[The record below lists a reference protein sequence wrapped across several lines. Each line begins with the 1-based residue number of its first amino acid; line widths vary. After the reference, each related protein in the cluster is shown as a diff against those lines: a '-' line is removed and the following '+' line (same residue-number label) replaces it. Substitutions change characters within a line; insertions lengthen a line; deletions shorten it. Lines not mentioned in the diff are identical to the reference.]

1 MSGSTLWPSG
11 ASAPLVPIEELE
23 NPELIGKG
31 GFGSVFR
38 AHHRSWG
45 VEVAVK
51 IVNSRAISREVKAM
65 SSLRNT
71 NVLPLLGVTEKLV
84 WEYVSGPALVT
95 PFMENGSLAVLLQPR
110 CPRPWPLLCQLL
122 QELVLGM
129 CYLHSQ
135 NPVLLHRDLKPSN
148 VLLDSE
154 LHAKVADFGLST
166 FQGGSQS
173 GAGSGESGCTPA
185 YLAPELLANINQKA
199 SRASDVYSFGILTWA
214 VLAGREAEMPQ
225 TSLVREAVCERQ
237 IRPPLTELPP
247 SGPETPGLEELTD
260 LMQKCWSHEPQ
271 KRPSFQECRINT
283 KKALDL
289 VNKGDVSGRK
299 MNAAVFM
306 VSAQHPH
313 PGAGQDGTTWLPW
326 PLNDPTDH
334 HSLSFDNGPP
344 SLHPIPEFP
353 GNRHGPNS
361 LGFTPALPP
370 PCPASSPSLQVK
382 EFLSEHRGSNSP
394 GLERT
399 EIDSPRETTGS
410 HDSLVSEMM
419 NLNLEGCPS
428 SVPEKCTNLL
438 ESIGVQREQVPPA
451 WTAETSSDSTARPP
465 QTPETL
471 PFRTQNPCP
480 TSAWTPGPGPQG
492 SQGHGF
498 LPSLTAK
505 EYRLETTTA

>member
-1 MSGSTLWPSG
+1 MSGSALWPSG

-65 SSLRNT
+65 SSLHNKH
-71 NVLPLLGVTEKLV
+71 VLLLLGVTEKLE

-95 PFMENGSLAVLLQPR
+95 PFMENGSLAELLQPH
-110 CPRPWPLLCQLL
+110 CPRPWPLLCRLL

-173 GAGSGESGCTPA
+173 GAGSWESGCTPA

-214 VLAGREAEMPQ
+214 VLAGREAEIVPQ
-225 TSLVREAVCERQ
+225 TLLVREAVCERR

-247 SGPETPGLEELTD
+247 SGPETPGLEELAD
-260 LMQKCWSHEPQ
+260 LMQRCWSHEPQ

-283 KKALDL
+283 QKALDL
-289 VNKGDVSGRK
+289 VNKGDAPGRK
-299 MNAAVFM
+299 MNAAVY
-306 VSAQHPH
+306 V
-313 PGAGQDGTTWLPW
+313 
-326 PLNDPTDH
+326 
-334 HSLSFDNGPP
+334 
-344 SLHPIPEFP
+344 
-353 GNRHGPNS
+353 
-361 LGFTPALPP
+361 
-370 PCPASSPSLQVK
+370 VK
-382 EFLSEHRGSNSP
+382 EFLSEYRGSNSP

-399 EIDSPRETTGS
+399 EIDSPKETTGS
-410 HDSLVSEMM
+410 HDSLGSEMM
-419 NLNLEGCPS
+419 KLNLEGRPS

-438 ESIGVQREQVPPA
+438 ENIRVPREQVPPA
-451 WTAETSSDSTARPP
+451 WTAETSSDSTARPL

-471 PFRTQNPCP
+471 PFRTQNPRP
-480 TSAWTPGPGPQG
+480 TSAWIPGPGPQG
-492 SQGHGF
+492 SQGAERRDTNCPPRGPAPNLVPGPW
-498 LPSLTAK
+498 LPTIFNCQGVQIGNNNRIIMQGRTAFSTKGVAPGAVDRVPQCTPQGKSSK
-505 EYRLETTTA
+505 ERPKEPEA

>member
-1 MSGSTLWPSG
+1 MPSLHTPTPTL
-11 ASAPLVPIEELE
+11 LV
-23 NPELIGKG
+23 
-31 GFGSVFR
+31 
-38 AHHRSWG
+38 
-45 VEVAVK
+45 
-51 IVNSRAISREVKAM
+51 
-65 SSLRNT
+65 
-71 NVLPLLGVTEKLV
+71 
-84 WEYVSGPALVT
+84 
-95 PFMENGSLAVLLQPR
+95 
-110 CPRPWPLLCQLL
+110 
-122 QELVLGM
+122 
-129 CYLHSQ
+129 
-135 NPVLLHRDLKPSN
+135 
-148 VLLDSE
+148 
-154 LHAKVADFGLST
+154 
-166 FQGGSQS
+166 
-173 GAGSGESGCTPA
+173 
-185 YLAPELLANINQKA
+185 
-199 SRASDVYSFGILTWA
+199 
-214 VLAGREAEMPQ
+214 PQ

-260 LMQKCWSHEPQ
+260 LMQKCWNHEPQ
-271 KRPSFQECRINT
+271 KRPSFQGVLAIQLAVEIGLNLSAGAFPPEKKFCSPATHSAFSLECRINT

-492 SQGHGF
+492 SQVRHWQDYRMRWDSCESCPLARGHLG
-498 LPSLTAK
+498 LRVSAIR
-505 EYRLETTTA
+505 E

>member
-237 IRPPLTELPP
+237 IRPPLTELPL

-306 VSAQHPH
+306 GAERCDTNWPPRGPAPNLV
-313 PGAGQDGTTWLPW
+313 PGPW
-326 PLNDPTDH
+326 FPTI
-334 HSLSFDNGPP
+334 FN
-344 SLHPIPEFP
+344 
-353 GNRHGPNS
+353 
-361 LGFTPALPP
+361 
-370 PCPASSPSLQVK
+370 CQ
-382 EFLSEHRGSNSP
+382 
-394 GLERT
+394 
-399 EIDSPRETTGS
+399 
-410 HDSLVSEMM
+410 
-419 NLNLEGCPS
+419 
-428 SVPEKCTNLL
+428 
-438 ESIGVQREQVPPA
+438 GVQIGNNNRLIIQGGTALSTKGVAPGGVDRVPQCTPQGRSSKEGPQEPEA
-451 WTAETSSDSTARPP
+451 WT
-465 QTPETL
+465 
-471 PFRTQNPCP
+471 
-480 TSAWTPGPGPQG
+480 GP
-492 SQGHGF
+492 
-498 LPSLTAK
+498 
-505 EYRLETTTA
+505 

>member
-1 MSGSTLWPSG
+1 MSGSTLWPKG

-45 VEVAVK
+45 LDVAVK

-65 SSLRNT
+65 SSLHNKH
-71 NVLPLLGVTEKLV
+71 VLLLLGVTEKLE

-95 PFMENGSLAVLLQPR
+95 QFMENGSLAVLLQPH
-110 CPRPWPLLCQLL
+110 CPRPWRLLCPAA
-122 QELVLGM
+122 GAGA
-129 CYLHSQ
+129 
-135 NPVLLHRDLKPSN
+135 RD
-148 VLLDSE
+148 
-154 LHAKVADFGLST
+154 VADFGLST

-185 YLAPELLANINQKA
+185 YLAPELLANINRKA

-214 VLAGREAEMPQ
+214 VLAGREAEIVSQ
-225 TSLVREAVCERQ
+225 TSLMREAVCERQ

-260 LMQKCWSHEPQ
+260 LMQQCWSHEPQ
-271 KRPSFQECRINT
+271 KRPSFQECRTTT
-283 KKALDL
+283 KKVLDL

-299 MNAAVFM
+299 MNDAVSM
-306 VSAQHPH
+306 
-313 PGAGQDGTTWLPW
+313 
-326 PLNDPTDH
+326 
-334 HSLSFDNGPP
+334 
-344 SLHPIPEFP
+344 
-353 GNRHGPNS
+353 
-361 LGFTPALPP
+361 
-370 PCPASSPSLQVK
+370 VK

-399 EIDSPRETTGS
+399 EIDGPRETTGS
-410 HDSLVSEMM
+410 HDALVSEMM
-419 NLNLEGCPS
+419 NLNLDGCPS

-438 ESIGVQREQVPPA
+438 ESIRVQRQQVPSA
-451 WTAETSSDSTARPP
+451 WTAETSSDSTAQPP

-471 PFRTQNPCP
+471 PFRNQNPCP

-492 SQGHGF
+492 SQGDERRDTSWPPRGPAPNLVPGSWLPTIFNCQGIQLGNNNRMVIQGGTALSTQGVAHGGVDWG
-498 LPSLTAK
+498 PQSTPHGESSK
-505 EYRLETTTA
+505 EGPQEPEAWSVPKDWYQNSKN